1 MDYKDYYN
9 ILGVERS
16 ASQDEIKKKYRKL
29 AAKYH
34 PDRNPDDP
42 SAEEKFKELGEAY
55 EVLKDPEKRKLY
67 DKVGKDWKRYQQT
80 GGDAHDFNWDQY
92 SGAGRQYRTN
102 VNFEDIFGKGQ
113 GGAGGGAGNS
123 FSSFFETIFGGGDPF
138 AGARQQQQQQRRT
151 SAGGQAAE
159 MRQTRDQE
167 ADIIISLKEAYEGVT
182 KQLRIDG
189 ELVKV
194 KIPAGIKSGKKLK
207 LKGKGAKPQYR
218 GGQRGNLYLRIHIK
232 EDEGYQLKGKDIY
245 YNHPVDLYTAVLGG
259 ETYIPTLSG
268 KIKLNIPEGTSGGKL
283 FRLKELGMPEINN
296 GKKGDFYVKINVS
309 VPENLSDKEKELFR
323 KLAEIRK
330 N

>member
-138 AGARQQQQQQRRT
+138 AGVRQQQQQQRRT

-218 GGQRGNLYLRIHIK
+218 GGQRGDLYLRIHIK

>member
-80 GGDAHDFNWDQY
+80 GGDAHDFNWGQY

>member
-1 MDYKDYYN
+1 MDYKDYYR

-80 GGDAHDFNWDQY
+80 GGDAHDFNWNQY
-92 SGAGRQYRTN
+92 SGSGRQYRTN

-113 GGAGGGAGNS
+113 GGARGGGGNS
-123 FSSFFETIFGGGDPF
+123 FSSFFETIFGGGDSF
-138 AGARQQQQQQRRT
+138 TGARQQQQQQRT
-151 SAGGQAAE
+151 SARGHAAQTG
-159 MRQTRDQE
+159 RTRDQE
-167 ADIIISLKEAYEGVT
+167 ADITISLKEAYEGVT

-194 KIPAGIKSGKKLK
+194 KIPVGIKSGKKLK
-207 LKGKGAKPQYR
+207 LKGKGAKSPYK
-218 GGQRGNLYLRIHIK
+218 GGQRGDLYLRINIK
-232 EDEGYQLKGKDIY
+232 EGEGYQLKGKDVY

-259 ETYIPTLSG
+259 ETYVPTLSG
-268 KIKLNIPEGTSGGKL
+268 KIKLNIPAGTSGGRL
-283 FRLKELGMPEINN
+283 FRLKELGMPEMNN
-296 GKKGDFYVKINVS
+296 GKKGDFYVKVNVS
-309 VPENLSDKEKELFR
+309 VPENLSDKEKELFK

>member
-1 MDYKDYYN
+1 MDYRDYYK
-9 ILGVERS
+9 ILGVNRS

-29 AAKYH
+29 ASKYH

-42 SAEEKFKELGEAY
+42 SAEKKFKELGEAY

-92 SGAGRQYRTN
+92 SGAGKQYRTN

-113 GGAGGGAGNS
+113 GGTGGGAGNS
-123 FSSFFETIFGGGDPF
+123 FSSFFETIFGGRDPY

-151 SAGGQAAE
+151 SASGQAAE
-159 MRQTRDQE
+159 MGRTRDQE
-167 ADIIISLKEAYEGVT
+167 ADITISLKEAYEGVT

-194 KIPAGIKSGKKLK
+194 KIPAGIKSEKKLK
-207 LKGKGAKPQYR
+207 LKGKGAKPRYK
-218 GGQRGNLYLRIHIK
+218 GGQRGDLYLRIHLK
-232 EDEGYQLKGKDIY
+232 EEEGYQLKGNDVY

-268 KIKLNIPEGTSGGKL
+268 KIKLNIPAGTSGGKL
-283 FRLKELGMPEINN
+283 FRLKDLGMPEINN

-309 VPENLSDKEKELFR
+309 VPEDLSEKEKELFT
-323 KLAEIRK
+323 KLSEIRK

>member
-123 FSSFFETIFGGGDPF
+123 FSSFFETIFGGGDPL

-283 FRLKELGMPEINN
+283 FRLKGLGMPEINN